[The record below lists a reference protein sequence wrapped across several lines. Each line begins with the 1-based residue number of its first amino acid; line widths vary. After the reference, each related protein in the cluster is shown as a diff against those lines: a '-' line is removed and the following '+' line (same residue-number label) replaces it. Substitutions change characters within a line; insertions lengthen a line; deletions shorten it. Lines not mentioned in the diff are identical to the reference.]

1 MQYDEELKITYM
13 MAGETRPI
21 HAIVKKYKFGWFDQ
35 HCMLVL
41 HIVTY
46 GAYTGLRT

>member
-13 MAGETRPI
+13 MAGEAPPI
-21 HAIVKKYKFGWFDQ
+21 NDIVKKYKFGWVDQ

-41 HIVTY
+41 HMVTY
-46 GAYTGLRT
+46 GAYTDLWT